1 VAFPSSLE
9 DGALFAS
16 NDIENKE
23 TVQGRKLAAIRAH
36 HAGYYPQAQPLK
48 VTKGISATQWSV
60 ITKKHIKHLVGIPSK
75 SRSIGL
81 VIGQY
86 DQKKARKERFAKQRA
101 EDEQKMEMKRIE
113 LELRQQS
120 SAASHSL
127 ERSARAERIQKRFKM
142 VTSSTKGL
150 IMRLKLKSGRAGAV
164 ASTASSQKVH
174 KPTSSRV
181 PVSKQDNSPRR
192 IKLVHSQKQP
202 EGVNKGNQSGSSR
215 SIVEGGD
222 GGGGGGG
229 GIMEKGSN
237 RGAITRQRSNRVIV
251 SAGGG
256 SGGGGGGGGG
266 DSGEGEWG
274 KHYHEHLSTPDT
286 EHDDT
291 MSVRTLEKETALSS
305 RNDADRTNEICIV
318 DIHSSSEF
326 GVGGCCDC
334 QCIHAHCILSR
345 DVRFALTVTGMHLSQ
360 RLSLHSLSLL
370 LSLFLIPPASLG
382 FPRSSRYAYSMKR
395 SGKEDRRFASQ
406 RRRQARADSSGD
418 DRNGMLRR
426 RLHSPRHRGNN
437 KQPAVLPTT
446 S

>member
-1 VAFPSSLE
+1 MCVCVCGCVVYVYVYVCVCVVFGGCVAHTTHVYYGCRCNILLVKLTTSPPSPCLFFPPFLPNISQAFDALPADVAFPSSLE

-75 SRSIGL
+75 SQSIDL

-120 SAASHSL
+120 NAASHSL

-142 VTSSTKGL
+142 VTSSPKGL
-150 IMRLKLKSGRAGAV
+150 LMRLKAGRAGAV
-164 ASTASSQKVH
+164 ASTASSQKIH
-174 KPTSSRV
+174 KSTSSRV

-192 IKLVHSQKQP
+192 IRLLHSQKQP

-237 RGAITRQRSNRVIV
+237 RAITRQRSNRVIV

-256 SGGGGGGGGG
+256 SGGGGGGG

-274 KHYHEHLSTPDT
+274 NHYHEHSSTPDT

-291 MSVRTLEKETALSS
+291 MSVRTLEKEHALSS
-305 RNDADRTNEICIV
+305 RNDAGRTNEICIV

-334 QCIHAHCILSR
+334 QCISCPL
-345 DVRFALTVTGMHLSQ
+345 
-360 RLSLHSLSLL
+360 
-370 LSLFLIPPASLG
+370 
-382 FPRSSRYAYSMKR
+382 
-395 SGKEDRRFASQ
+395 
-406 RRRQARADSSGD
+406 
-418 DRNGMLRR
+418 
-426 RLHSPRHRGNN
+426 
-437 KQPAVLPTT
+437 
-446 S
+446 